1 MKNKITKEALCP
13 PHNNGYTPLKRR
25 IAANTLDSTIISL
38 CLKVFDWAKY
48 RQEKG
53 AIKLHTMLDYD
64 GCLPKY
70 VYMTEGKQSDVKHA
84 KYMMIPKKSV
94 LVADRGY

>member
-1 MKNKITKEALCP
+1 M
-13 PHNNGYTPLKRR
+13 
-25 IAANTLDSTIISL
+25 DSTTISV

-48 RQEKG
+48 KQEKG

-70 VYMTEGKQSDVKHA
+70 VYMGEGKQSDVKHA
-84 KYMMIPKKSV
+84 QYMMMPRKSV
-94 LVADRGY
+94 IVFR